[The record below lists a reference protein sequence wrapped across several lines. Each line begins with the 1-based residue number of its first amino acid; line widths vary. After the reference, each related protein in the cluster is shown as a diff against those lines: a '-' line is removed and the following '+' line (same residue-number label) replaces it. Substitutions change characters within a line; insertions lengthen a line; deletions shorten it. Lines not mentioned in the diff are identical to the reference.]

1 MSIPAINSASSGI
14 QRAVQTMD
22 AAQTRIASSGV
33 ADTNALIRSTV
44 DMKSASLAVK
54 ANVAVLKVVDEMNEH
69 LIDILA

>member
-22 AAQTRIASSGV
+22 VAQTRIASSGV
-33 ADTNALIRSTV
+33 TDTNALIRSTV